1 MKLSMPRFD
10 QAPVLVVGDVMLDR
24 YWHGGT
30 SRISPEAPVPVVK
43 VDQIE
48 DRPGGAANVALNI
61 AALGAPASLVGVT
74 GDDEAA
80 ESLANSLKA
89 AGVLA
94 RFQRIA
100 NQPTIVKLR
109 VISRH
114 QQLLRIDFEEAFN
127 TDPLALSAEV
137 YSLLDGI
144 KVLVLSDYGKGALR
158 NHQALIQA
166 ARKRGIP
173 VLADP
178 KGKDFTIYRGASL
191 ITPNLSEFEA
201 IVGHCEDEA
210 QLVTKG
216 AQLMQELDLGALLV
230 TRGEHGMTLLRPDQ
244 QALHL
249 PARAREVFDVTGA
262 GDTVISTLAAAIAAG
277 EELPHAVALANLAA
291 GIVVGKLGTAAISA
305 PELRRAIQREEGSER
320 GVLGL
325 EQLLLAVDD
334 ARAHKEKIVFTNGCF
349 DILHAGHVTYLE
361 QARAQGDRL
370 IVAVGRR
377 PVTTD
382 LLASDSGVD
391 LDERGFIYVD
401 DYCTTSVPGVYA
413 IGDVV
418 RGLMLAHKASEEGIM
433 VVERIKGHKAQMNY
447 NLIPSVIYTHPEI
460 AWVGKTEQTLKAEGV
475 EVNVGTFPFA
485 ASGRAM
491 AANDTGGFVKII
503 ADAKTDRVLGVHVIG
518 PSAAELVQQGAIAM
532 EFGSSA
538 EDIGMMV
545 FSHPTLSEALHEAA
559 LAVNGGAIHI
569 QNRKKR

>member
-43 VDQIE
+43 VDHIE

-80 ESLANSLKA
+80 NSLVNSLKG
-89 AGVLA
+89 AGVRA
-94 RFQRIA
+94 IFQRIA
-100 NQPTIVKLR
+100 HQPTIVKLR
-109 VISRH
+109 VMSRH
-114 QQLLRIDFEEAFN
+114 QQLLRIDFEEPFA
-127 TDPLALSAEV
+127 TDALALAAQVDE
-137 YSLLDGI
+137 LLEGI
-144 KVLVLSDYGKGALR
+144 KVLVLSDYGKGALK

-166 ARKRGIP
+166 ARARGIP

-178 KGKDFTIYRGASL
+178 KGKDFSIYRGASL
-191 ITPNLSEFEA
+191 ITPNLNEFET
-201 IVGHCEDEA
+201 IVGGCADEHE
-210 QLVTKG
+210 LVSKG
-216 AQLMQELDLGALLV
+216 AQLMHDLDLGALLV
-230 TRGEHGMTLLRPDQ
+230 TRGEHGMTLLRPDHP
-244 QALHL
+244 ALHL

-334 ARAHKEKIVFTNGCF
+334 ARAHKERIVFTNGCF

-370 IVAVGRR
+370 IVAINDDASVSRLKGPGRPINSVDRRMAVLAGLGAVDWVISFSEGTPENLLSAVKPDVLVKGGDYGIDQVVGADI
-377 PVTTD
+377 V
-382 LLASDSGVD
+382 
-391 LDERGFIYVD
+391 
-401 DYCTTSVPGVYA
+401 
-413 IGDVV
+413 
-418 RGLMLAHKASEEGIM
+418 KAYG
-433 VVERIKGHKAQMNY
+433 
-447 NLIPSVIYTHPEI
+447 
-460 AWVGKTEQTLKAEGV
+460 
-475 EVNVGTFPFA
+475 GT
-485 ASGRAM
+485 
-491 AANDTGGFVKII
+491 VK
-503 ADAKTDRVLGVHVIG
+503 VLG
-518 PSAAELVQQGAIAM
+518 LVENSSTTAIV
-532 EFGSSA
+532 EK
-538 EDIGMMV
+538 I
-545 FSHPTLSEALHEAA
+545 
-559 LAVNGGAIHI
+559 
-569 QNRKKR
+569 RKS